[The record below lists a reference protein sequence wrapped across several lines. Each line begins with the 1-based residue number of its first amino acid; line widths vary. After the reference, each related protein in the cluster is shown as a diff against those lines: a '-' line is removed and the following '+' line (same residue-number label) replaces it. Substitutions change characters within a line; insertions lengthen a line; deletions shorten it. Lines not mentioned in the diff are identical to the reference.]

1 MEHNGSG
8 ITLHCLLEL
17 AAKKWLAVLLAAT
30 VITGLWWAALQIFD
44 TPEYAATA
52 TVYVLAQPQEE
63 QSEEA
68 FALALKLVEDCRFM
82 HKSSAVLSA
91 VIDEL
96 GLDMDTAQLSQQI
109 TVENPADT
117 RFLEVTVR
125 AASPELARQIAD
137 TLCAKAED
145 KITGTLGSHY
155 TALYSPA
162 IADTTPCNRTGILDY
177 AKIALATAL
186 LTYTVLLLDHLKKQQ
201 PAQK

>member
-1 MEHNGSG
+1 MEYNGSG

-30 VITGLWWAALQIFD
+30 VITGLWWTALQIFVA
-44 TPEYAATA
+44 PEYSATA
-52 TVYVLAQPQEE
+52 TVYVLPQPQQE

-68 FALALKLVEDCRFM
+68 FSLALKLVEDCRYM

-91 VIDEL
+91 VMDEL
-96 GLDMDTAQLSQQI
+96 GLDMDATQLSRQI

-125 AASPELARQIAD
+125 ASSPELAKQIAD
-137 TLCAKAED
+137 TLCAEAEE
-145 KITGTLGSHY
+145 KITETLGAHY
-155 TALYSPA
+155 TALYSSAKADA
-162 IADTTPCNRTGILDY
+162 IPSNRTGLLDY
-177 AKIALATAL
+177 AKVALAAAL

-201 PAQK
+201 PASK